1 MKDQAKTK
9 EQLIGELAELRQ
21 RVAEEQALVKL
32 ERNYREIF
40 DATNEAIFIHDAE
53 TGTIVDVN
61 RTMCEMFGYTYE
73 EALKLDIG
81 DLSQGEPP
89 YTMEY
94 AHRWV
99 RKAVEEGPQLFEWHA
114 KRKNGELF
122 WDEINLKHATIG
134 GQDRILAVV
143 RDITKRKRMEEA
155 FQESERKFQDI
166 TRNIPGM
173 VFQFRVRKDGSTHFT
188 YISPRASE
196 LFDLPTDL
204 NRPEWE
210 LGTLVHPDDNERFF
224 ASITQAIENCANW
237 DFEGRL
243 ITPVGTMKW
252 FRGIS
257 SPTQIGDELT
267 FDGVLL
273 DITERKRAEEALKQS
288 EQDYRGLFE
297 SAHDAIIIFTPENEI
312 ILDVNQRA
320 CEIYGFSRSEFI
332 GMSVK
337 SISKNISRGENHV
350 KETLDKSFYHHFET
364 IQYRKDGTELFL
376 EINAS
381 MVEYKGQLAI
391 QSINRNITERKQAEE
406 MLRQRNR
413 ELTTLYEASTAISSD
428 LSLGAVLL
436 TVAKQ
441 MSRALGTNG
450 CALSLWHHERRLVE
464 TLVDYSPAHPD
475 ETETPGTLYDLDEY
489 PVTRRVL
496 ETGQPLVIQRDDP
509 MVDQAEKVLMEEQ
522 EIETLLMLPLI
533 AHNRIL
539 GLVELVDN
547 IEARNY
553 EVEEI
558 RLAESLA
565 AQAAVAIEN
574 AQLYAETEKRLREQ
588 ITLRKVGTALS
599 STLDLQTVLGRIAEQ
614 MGLAID
620 ATSTYICAHDPDTMT
635 YTVLAEHI
643 GSRASVQEQISDLD
657 DTVIEDDIEFL
668 KLMETGQHLV
678 AHIDDPNLIES
689 DRVHMRQY
697 GAQSILYVPLRIKEQ
712 LIGYAEMWESQ
723 HRREFTSEEI
733 ILCQGVAQQAAIAL
747 ENARLFEQ
755 AQQEINKRQR
765 VEKALRESFER
776 FMTVLD
782 GIDAHV
788 YAADMKTYEILYM
801 NKPMCDDFGGNL
813 TGKICWQVFREDVGP
828 CAHCTNDKLLDA
840 DGNPSDVCVWEGH
853 NPITERWYM
862 NYDRAIKWDDGRLVR
877 LEIAI
882 DITER
887 KVVEK
892 ALNESETRYR
902 TLFESAGDATFLAT
916 SESFID
922 YNQKTLEMFGCKQD
936 DILGHSPI
944 EFSPPV
950 QPDGR
955 KSTEKAVEK
964 ISAALEGNPQ
974 LFEWQ
979 HKKLDGTL
987 FDAEV
992 SLNLV
997 KLATGSHILAVIRDI
1012 TDRKRAEEERERLLA
1027 QIQEQAR
1034 QMQQIMDTVPEGVIL
1049 LNANGRV
1056 MLANPVANT
1065 SLTILAGAQVGDTLI
1080 HLGNRPLSEFL
1091 TSPPKGLWHEIIMDD
1106 KIFELGARPLE
1117 NGPEPEDWV
1126 LVIND
1131 VTQQREIE
1139 QRIQQQERLAAIGQ
1153 LAAGIAHD
1161 FNNIM
1166 ASIVLYA
1173 QMTGMMEELPHVVRK
1188 RMKTIN
1194 QQAGHA
1200 TNLIQQILDFSR
1212 RAVLERRPLDL
1223 APLLKEHVKLLK
1235 RTLPE
1240 NIEIELIY
1248 EPEEC
1253 ATPLTV
1259 HADPTRMQ
1267 QMITNLAVNARDA
1280 MPSGGNLHIKL
1291 ERIEIRPGKS
1301 HILPEMQVGEW
1312 IKMTVSD
1319 TGTGIAPDVLPHI
1332 FEPFFTTRAPL
1343 GSGLGLAQV
1352 HGIVGQHGGRIDVDT
1367 RLGQGTTFTI
1377 YLPALS
1383 ISEKL
1388 STVSSKSSSLLLGQ
1402 GQTILVVED
1411 NTILRKVLMESLE
1424 TLDYRVLGATNGQE
1438 ALVML
1443 EQHGDEIDLLLCD
1456 VVMPVMGGKALLYAL
1471 RQRGLTIPVIMLTGH
1486 PLKKEMEKLRAQ
1498 GMADWLPKPPEL
1510 EELAKVVYRALGAD

>member
-1 MKDQAKTK
+1 
-9 EQLIGELAELRQ
+9 
-21 RVAEEQALVKL
+21 
-32 ERNYREIF
+32 
-40 DATNEAIFIHDAE
+40 
-53 TGTIVDVN
+53 
-61 RTMCEMFGYTYE
+61 
-73 EALKLDIG
+73 
-81 DLSQGEPP
+81 
-89 YTMEY
+89 
-94 AHRWV
+94 
-99 RKAVEEGPQLFEWHA
+99 
-114 KRKNGELF
+114 
-122 WDEINLKHATIG
+122 
-134 GQDRILAVV
+134 
-143 RDITKRKRMEEA
+143 
-155 FQESERKFQDI
+155 
-166 TRNIPGM
+166 
-173 VFQFRVRKDGSTHFT
+173 
-188 YISPRASE
+188 
-196 LFDLPTDL
+196 
-204 NRPEWE
+204 
-210 LGTLVHPDDNERFF
+210 
-224 ASITQAIENCANW
+224 
-237 DFEGRL
+237 
-243 ITPVGTMKW
+243 
-252 FRGIS
+252 
-257 SPTQIGDELT
+257 
-267 FDGVLL
+267 
-273 DITERKRAEEALKQS
+273 
-288 EQDYRGLFE
+288 
-297 SAHDAIIIFTPENEI
+297 
-312 ILDVNQRA
+312 
-320 CEIYGFSRSEFI
+320 
-332 GMSVK
+332 MSVK
-337 SISKNISRGENHV
+337 SISKNVSRGENHV

-464 TLVDYSPAHPD
+464 TLVDYNPAHPD

-489 PVTRRVL
+489 PVTRQVL

-588 ITLRKVGTALS
+588 IALRKVGTALS

-643 GSRASVQEQISDLD
+643 GSRASAQEQISDLD

-955 KSTEKAVEK
+955 KSAEKAVEK

-997 KLATGSHILAVIRDI
+997 KLATGSHILATIRDI
-1012 TDRKRAEEERERLLA
+1012 TDRKRAEKAVQESEERFRSLIENMPIVCFMFNRQGRILNWNRAAERVYGYTRKEAVGASAYDLIVTPATRDTTQQVIRDVFAGKSIEGTEWQDRNKEGQIGWRMGNTFPLLDADASVDRGVNLNIDITERKRAEEERERLLA

-1065 SLTILAGAQVGDTLI
+1065 SLAVLAGAQVGDTLI

-1091 TSPPKGLWHEIIMDD
+1091 TSPPKGLWHEITMGD

-1139 QRIQQQERLAAIGQ
+1139 QRSQQQERLAAIGQ

-1367 RLGQGTTFTI
+1367 RLGKGTTFTI

-1388 STVSSKSSSLLLGQ
+1388 STVSSKNSSLLLGQ

-1424 TLDYRVLGATNGQE
+1424 TLDYRVLGATNGQK